1 MAAQL
6 RHDGFIGE
14 GTLYIRRLDRPELG
28 MIQMGN
34 ATELSVSSESEVKER
49 ISKMRENYGAVLN
62 TVILPKSGELKITL
76 DDFNEE
82 NMAMVFQGALK
93 REQMTAQTVS
103 DEMVDVDLGRYLKLK
118 HGYLEAAGITVK
130 QANDTPIAA
139 EHYEVHHR
147 LGMIRLKDTAGV
159 AKGDKIKVSYKTA
172 NWEAWVIQA
181 NTDSQIK
188 CELVLDGRNR
198 VNGADVKLH
207 IPKATLSASG
217 AFNFFSDDF
226 NTIEL
231 SGRPEV
237 PEGQTSPFT
246 VTLKA

>member
-1 MAAQL
+1 MSTTL

-28 MIQMGN
+28 LVQMGN
-34 ATELSVSSESEVKER
+34 ATELSVSMESEVKER

-62 TVILPKSGELKITL
+62 TVILPKSGELKIVL

-82 NMAMVFQGALK
+82 NLAMVFMGALEK
-93 REQMTAQTVS
+93 QKMSTQTIS
-103 DEMVDVDLGRYLKLK
+103 DELVTVDLDRWLPLK
-118 HGYLEAAGITVK
+118 HGYVQESGITVK
-130 QANDTPIAA
+130 KENDDPITA
-139 EHYEVHHR
+139 EHYEIHHR
-147 LGMIRLKDTAGV
+147 LGMIRVKDTAGV
-159 AKGDKIKVSYKTA
+159 NKGDKIKVSYKTA
-172 NWEAWVIQA
+172 DWDAWVIQA

-207 IPKATLSASG
+207 IAKATLSPSG
-217 AFNFFSDDF
+217 AFNFFSEDF

-231 SGRPEV
+231 VGRPEV
-237 PEGQTSPFT
+237 AEGSTSPFT
-246 VTLKA
+246 VTIKG

>member
-1 MAAQL
+1 
-6 RHDGFIGE
+6 
-14 GTLYIRRLDRPELG
+14 
-28 MIQMGN
+28 MI
-34 ATELSVSSESEVKER
+34 K
-49 ISKMRENYGAVLN
+49 
-62 TVILPKSGELKITL
+62 
-76 DDFNEE
+76 
-82 NMAMVFQGALK
+82 
-93 REQMTAQTVS
+93 
-103 DEMVDVDLGRYLKLK
+103 
-118 HGYLEAAGITVK
+118 
-130 QANDTPIAA
+130 
-139 EHYEVHHR
+139 
-147 LGMIRLKDTAGV
+147 LKDTAGV

-172 NWEAWVIQA
+172 DWEAWVIQA

>member
-1 MAAQL
+1 MSHKL

-28 MIQMGN
+28 LVQMGN
-34 ATELSVSSESEVKER
+34 ATELSVSMESEVKER
-49 ISKMRENYGAVLN
+49 ISKMRENYGAVLD
-62 TVILPKSGELKITL
+62 TVILPKSGELKVVL

-82 NMAMVFQGALK
+82 NLAMVFMGALEK
-93 REQMTAQTVS
+93 QQMTTQTVS
-103 DEMVDVDLGRYLKLK
+103 DEMVTVDLDRWLSLK
-118 HGYLEAAGITVK
+118 HPYLQDAGITVK
-130 QANDTPIAA
+130 KDNDDTIAA
-139 EHYEVHHR
+139 EHYDIHHR

-159 AKGDKIKVSYKTA
+159 AKGEQIKVSYKTA
-172 NWEAWVIQA
+172 DWDAWVIQA

-207 IPKATLSASG
+207 IAKATLSPSG
-217 AFNFFSDDF
+217 AFNFFSEDF

-231 SGRPEV
+231 VDRPEV
-237 PEGQTSPFT
+237 AEGSTSPFT
-246 VTLKA
+246 VTIKG